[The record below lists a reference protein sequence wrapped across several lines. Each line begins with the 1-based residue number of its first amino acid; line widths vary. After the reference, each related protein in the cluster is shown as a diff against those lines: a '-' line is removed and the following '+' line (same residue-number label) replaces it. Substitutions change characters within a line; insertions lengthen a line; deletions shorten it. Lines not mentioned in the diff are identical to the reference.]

1 MKKSKIEFEIELDD
15 KNIPEK
21 IIWNASDNPD
31 GDSPS
36 ETRSIS
42 IALWDH
48 MQKNTL
54 RIDLWS
60 KEMQVDEMKR
70 FYVDMLGGLA
80 QSIMNSTGDEF
91 MATELNTLC
100 EKFVEYILKEDS

>member
-21 IIWNASDNPD
+21 IIWKASDNPD

-80 QSIMNSTGDEF
+80 QSVMNSTGDEF
-91 MATELNTLC
+91 MAGELNALC
-100 EKFVEYILKEDS
+100 EKFVEYILKENS